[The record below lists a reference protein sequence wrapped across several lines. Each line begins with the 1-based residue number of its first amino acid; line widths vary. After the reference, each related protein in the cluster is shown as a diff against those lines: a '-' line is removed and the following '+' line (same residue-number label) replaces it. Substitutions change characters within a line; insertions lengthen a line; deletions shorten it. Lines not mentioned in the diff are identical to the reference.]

1 MQIAVICG
9 GKATRLYPLTKT
21 ISKSMIPVAGKPFM
35 EYQIEL
41 FKKNNIFDIVLCA
54 GFLSEQIEEY
64 FGNGE
69 KFGVKIRYSREE
81 EKLDTGGALKNAYNL
96 LDDEFFIIY
105 GDSYLAID
113 YQEVHKHFK
122 KFNKLGLMTVYENK
136 GDLEPSNVIAQ
147 GDFVK
152 KFDKENPN
160 QPNMVHIEFGFNI
173 FKKEVLNLVD
183 DKVFP
188 IGDYFNKL
196 IDKQEL
202 LAFETKQRFYEIGR
216 PASLAE
222 FEEFITGVYR

>member
-21 ISKSMIPVAGKPFM
+21 ISKSMVPVAGKPFM

-54 GFLSEQIEEY
+54 GFFSEQIEEY
-64 FGNGE
+64 FGDGS
-69 KFGVKIRYSREE
+69 KFGVKIKYSKEE
-81 EKLDTGGALKNAYNL
+81 EKLDTGGALKNAYDL

-113 YQEVHKHFK
+113 YQEVYKYFK
-122 KFNKLGLMTVYENK
+122 KFNKLGLMTVYRNNGE
-136 GDLEPSNVIAQ
+136 LEPSNVMVR
-147 GDFVK
+147 GDLVE
-152 KFDKENPN
+152 KFDKGNPN
-160 QPNMVHIEFGFNI
+160 QPNMVHIEFGLNI
-173 FKKEVLNLVD
+173 FQKEVLNLVS

-196 IDKQEL
+196 INKQGL

-216 PASLAE
+216 PSSLVE
-222 FEEFITGVYR
+222 FEKFITSED